1 MLFLEDLLSKLQRI
15 TELSL
20 IIIIIVYKFLLV

>member
-1 MLFLEDLLSKLQRI
+1 MLVLEDLLSKLQRI